1 MVDEVH
7 SMNLVFLANFG
18 AKYENL
24 ERGKQIL
31 NLSAVERPLK
41 KCGLCVVP
49 VNKKISYRDK
59 RPNGQFQSS
68 FSYNHDEYTGF
79 FKDRPHW
86 CDNIIIWRPSWLV
99 KTVES

>member
-49 VNKKISYRDK
+49 VNKKSVIETSVQMDSFSPVFHIIMMNIRVFLKTDLT
-59 RPNGQFQSS
+59 GAIISS
-68 FSYNHDEYTGF
+68 FGGHLG
-79 FKDRPHW
+79 W
-86 CDNIIIWRPSWLV
+86 
-99 KTVES
+99 